1 MHRFAN
7 PTRFLRFSRAVA
19 PYTGASAA
27 AAIVIGL
34 AWGLL
39 VAPPDYQQ
47 GDSVRIMFVHV
58 PAAWMGMMIY
68 AVLAAAGAALLVW
81 RHPLAAVAAKAAAPI
96 GAAFTAICLITGSL
110 WGKPMWGTWWVWD
123 ARLTSMLLLLFLYFG
138 HMALS
143 SAFDDSER
151 GARAA
156 AILALVGV
164 INLVVIKFSVDWWYT
179 LHQPASVLRLGGST
193 IDISMLLPLLI
204 MAAGYLLYFV
214 TLLAWRIEAELAAR
228 KLEVASLADR

>member
-7 PTRFLRFSRAVA
+7 PARFLRLSQAVT
-19 PYTGASAA
+19 PITGVGAVV
-27 AAIVIGL
+27 AIAVGL
-34 AWGLL
+34 LWGLL

-58 PAAWMGMMIY
+58 PAAWMGMMVY
-68 AVLAAAGAALLVW
+68 AFLAAAGAALLVW
-81 RHPLAAVAAKAAAPI
+81 RHPLAAVAAKAAAPL
-96 GAAFTAICLITGSL
+96 GAGFTAICLITGSL
-110 WGKPMWGTWWVWD
+110 WGKPSWGAWWVWD

-138 HMALS
+138 HMALNA
-143 SAFDDSER
+143 AFEDSER

-179 LHQPASVLRLGGST
+179 LHQPASVLRLGGSS
-193 IDISMLLPLLI
+193 IHVSMLIPLLI
-204 MAAGYLLYFV
+204 MAAGYLLYFITV
-214 TLLAWRIEAELAAR
+214 LGWRIETGLAAR
-228 KLEVASLADR
+228 KLEIAALNQR